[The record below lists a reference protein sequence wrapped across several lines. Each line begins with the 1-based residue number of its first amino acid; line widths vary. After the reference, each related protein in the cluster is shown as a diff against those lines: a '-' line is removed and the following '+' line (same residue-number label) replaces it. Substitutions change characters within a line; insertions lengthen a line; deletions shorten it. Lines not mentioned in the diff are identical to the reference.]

1 MDFEI
6 IADEEAF
13 AAMQTAWNGLLE
25 RSATR
30 VPFLRHEYLFPWWET
45 RGGGEWDAASRLRI
59 IAAREEDGTLAG
71 IAPLFLASHGGEPGD
86 TLAFLGALE
95 ISDYLD
101 FIVPPE
107 RLPAFVPA
115 LFDFLS
121 AEVPGWKAFDACNLL
136 ENSPARPLLAAEAA
150 RRGWNFV
157 EEPLQPAPCVLL
169 PETWEAYLAGLKKKQ
184 RHEIRRKL
192 RRAAAY
198 ESPVRWYAVSDEDTL
213 DDEVEAFLHLMAY
226 DPAKESFLSEVMR
239 SQMRRMVHAAFRA
252 GWLQLAFLEVGGEK
266 AAAYLNLDFDN
277 QLWVYNSGLNPA
289 YRHLSPGWVLLAH
302 IIRDAIARGRTAL
315 DFMRGD
321 EAYKYRF
328 GGQDRFVW
336 RARLERGDSSG

>member
-1 MDFEI
+1 MNFAI
-6 IADEEAF
+6 INDDRAF
-13 AAMQTAWNGLLE
+13 AAMQEAWNTLLDKC
-25 RSATR
+25 AIR

-45 RGGGEWDAASRLRI
+45 RGGGEWDAASALRI
-59 IAAREEDGTLAG
+59 VTARRDDGSLLG
-71 IAPLFLASHGGEPGD
+71 IAPLFLASQQGKAGD
-86 TLAFLGALE
+86 TLLFLGALE

-101 FIVPPE
+101 FIAPPE
-107 RLPAFVPA
+107 VLPDFIPA
-115 LFDFLS
+115 LFDFLES
-121 AEVPGWKAFDACNLL
+121 AIPGWRIFQADNLL
-136 ENSPARPLLAAEAA
+136 EDSPSRALLSAEAA
-150 RRGWNFV
+150 WRGWGFR
-157 EEPLQPAPCVLL
+157 EEALQPAPRVPL

-192 RRAAAY
+192 RRAAAW
-198 ESPVRWYAVSDEDTL
+198 EAPVRWYVVEDEAAL
-213 DDEVEAFLHLMAY
+213 DAEVEALLHLMAY
-226 DPAKESFLSEVMR
+226 DPAKEDFLSRVMR
-239 SQMRRMVHAAFRA
+239 TQMRRMVHAAFRA

-289 YRHLSPGWVLLAH
+289 YRNLSPGWVLLAH
-302 IIRDAIARGRTAL
+302 IIQDAIARGRTAL

-336 RARLERGDSSG
+336 RARLERA